1 MPVAVSRLLQQMTVM
16 LPAHRRPALVL
27 RSRRK
32 ALAGR
37 RSQDRNRKV
46 QAQRTRLAVLQ
57 LRVMSPKKPAVMLLL
72 TSWRFPLI
80 DIGVVSAAD
89 FFDEQKIIA
98 VEIEDVSN
106 LKLSAGQKVVFGDR
120 GVVIIKGWKLWP
132 DKSTVDLM
140 IDHVAEEILVGDRVY
155 LPNVSKP

>member
-1 MPVAVSRLLQQMTVM
+1 M
-16 LPAHRRPALVL
+16 
-27 RSRRK
+27 
-32 ALAGR
+32 
-37 RSQDRNRKV
+37 
-46 QAQRTRLAVLQ
+46 
-57 LRVMSPKKPAVMLLL
+57 
-72 TSWRFPLI
+72 I